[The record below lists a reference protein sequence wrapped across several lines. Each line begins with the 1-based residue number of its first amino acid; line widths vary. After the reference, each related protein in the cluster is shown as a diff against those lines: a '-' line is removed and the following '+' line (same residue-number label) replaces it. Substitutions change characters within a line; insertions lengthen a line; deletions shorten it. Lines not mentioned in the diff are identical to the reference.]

1 MRERRCG
8 EDAAALRSANEVRSE
23 PLGDEAVI
31 LDLARDACSCG
42 VAFAADLHTSMIE
55 NYAYILGHTLH
66 SAHDHSRKSRSRGM
80 TT

>member
-1 MRERRCG
+1 MQLRC
-8 EDAAALRSANEVRSE
+8 AAQMSPKRALATK
-23 PLGDEAVI
+23 PLYFE
-31 LDLARDACSCG
+31 LARDACSCG

-55 NYAYILGHTLH
+55 NYAYYLGHTLH

>member
-1 MRERRCG
+1 MQLH
-8 EDAAALRSANEVRSE
+8 LRSANEVRSE
-23 PLGDEAVI
+23 RWATKPLYFE
-31 LDLARDACSCG
+31 LARDAYFCG
-42 VAFAADLHTSMIE
+42 AAFAADLHTSMIE

>member
-1 MRERRCG
+1 MQLRNG
-8 EDAAALRSANEVRSE
+8 EDALRCECANEVRSKRWATK
-23 PLGDEAVI
+23 PLYFE
-31 LDLARDACSCG
+31 LAGDACSCG

-66 SAHDHSRKSRSRGM
+66 SAHDHTRKSRSRGM